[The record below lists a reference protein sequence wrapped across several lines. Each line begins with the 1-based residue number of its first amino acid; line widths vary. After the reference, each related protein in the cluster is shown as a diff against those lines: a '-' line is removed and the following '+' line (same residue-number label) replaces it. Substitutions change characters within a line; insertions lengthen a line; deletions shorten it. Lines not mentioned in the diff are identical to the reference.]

1 MKKLLVSLF
10 IFAVLALDWVA
21 LDDIT
26 TGIEPNYTG
35 EYLILIL
42 SLLIFGF
49 MEYYFYKRKDIKSH

>member
-1 MKKLLVSLF
+1 VKKLLVSLF
-10 IFAVLALDWVA
+10 IFAVLALDWAV

-26 TGIEPNYTG
+26 AGIESNYTG

>member
-1 MKKLLVSLF
+1 MKKFLF
-10 IFAVLALDWVA
+10 GISIFVILALDWAA

-42 SLLIFGF
+42 SLFIFALMG
-49 MEYYFYKRKDIKSH
+49 YNFYKRRDIKSH

>member
-1 MKKLLVSLF
+1 MSLF
-10 IFAVLALDWVA
+10 IFAVLALDWAV

-26 TGIEPNYTG
+26 AGIESNYTG

-49 MEYYFYKRKDIKSH
+49 MGYYFYKRKDIKSH

>member
-1 MKKLLVSLF
+1 MKKFLF
-10 IFAVLALDWVA
+10 GISIFVILALDWAA

-35 EYLILIL
+35 EYVILIL

-49 MEYYFYKRKDIKSH
+49 MGYNFYKRRDIKSH

>member
-1 MKKLLVSLF
+1 MKKFLF
-10 IFAVLALDWVA
+10 GISIFVILALDWAA

>member
-1 MKKLLVSLF
+1 MKKFLF
-10 IFAVLALDWVA
+10 GISIFVILALDWAA

-49 MEYYFYKRKDIKSH
+49 MGYNFYKRRDIKSH

>member
-1 MKKLLVSLF
+1 MKKFLFGISILV
-10 IFAVLALDWVA
+10 ILALDWAA

-42 SLLIFGF
+42 SLFIFALMG
-49 MEYYFYKRKDIKSH
+49 YNFYKRRDIKSH